1 MTTSAYGSAQSTDA
15 VARYRYLLSTS
26 SPEQIEKAHEEAFAA
41 MTPIERQE
49 VLAALARNGESP
61 ADTSSASLA
70 RSATR
75 LEMRQPGSMSSLTGS
90 LGGGGTVLASL
101 AAGFVGSAV
110 WSGLTGGD
118 GVGGRP
124 GLLSRLFGG
133 GRRPGGL
140 GGLLGGSLYGSGYG
154 DDQGY
159 GSSRGGHRGGFFG
172 GGGSVRERGPG
183 GPDGGSGGF
192 GGPGRGGPGVGP
204 GGAPGGPGGRGP
216 GGMGGG
222 VGGSF

>member
-41 MTPIERQE
+41 MTPTERQE
-49 VLAALARNGESP
+49 VLAALARSGESP

-75 LEMRQPGSMSSLTGS
+75 LEMRQPGSMSSLMGS

-133 GRRPGGL
+133 
-140 GGLLGGSLYGSGYG
+140 SSYGSGYG
-154 DDQGY
+154 DGQGY
-159 GSSRGGHRGGFFG
+159 GSSYGGHRGGFFG

-192 GGPGRGGPGVGP
+192 GGPGRGGPGGGP

-216 GGMGGG
+216 GEMGGG